1 MFWTEIHQSA
11 ITVNFSYQDVGLLH
25 TIEDLAL
32 DFVGILAA
40 YSVVGGAVSAVIAIG
55 SELTNLTGAGAG
67 PVVWWWGAVVVA
79 AGVCMVWGP
88 LALIPAMVTGVAAG
102 AVTNALIQSRPI
114 SAEEAYF
121 ADQVY
126 NGTLPPASQVVL
138 TNLSGLNGSAFTV
151 PNAAGTILISI
162 GNGFSDPT
170 HYTFGARDRHVS
182 IGESRVVRRA

>member
-55 SELTNLTGAGAG
+55 SELTNLAGAGAG
-67 PVVWWWGAVVVA
+67 PVVWWGGVVVA

-88 LALIPAMVTGVAAG
+88 LALIPAVVTGVAAG

-162 GNGFSDPT
+162 GKRIFGP
-170 HYTFGARDRHVS
+170 YTLHVWRSRQAR
-182 IGESRVVRRA
+182 